1 MPPAEP
7 ADRPGTGP
15 DPDRP
20 ETRADPDP
28 PGDEPPPVG
37 GSDDVVEVEETRECW
52 RCGLVQVPAASGRCR
67 RCQARIAEPDEWS
80 VRPRGRGPGGAGP
93 TGPTGPT
100 GPNPLPTVVV
110 VFALMLLTS
119 VVWGW
124 VLLGSAHLSDEDVLA
139 GTVVVEAVDTV
150 LVLIALARVGR
161 RPLPEPTPGA
171 RWRAWTVAVPVF
183 GLLIVLNV
191 LYGAVLKDW
200 LKVADPPF
208 RQRPLDAVVLLVACV
223 QPALVEELFFRH
235 VAFGVLRQSTG
246 PHATVWISSVM
257 FAGAHIYNPLGMPY
271 LFVAGLVFGYLRSSG
286 GLALPI
292 VLHFC
297 HNLGVLLLEGA

>member
-7 ADRPGTGP
+7 PDRSDTGP

-20 ETRADPDP
+20 
-28 PGDEPPPVG
+28 GDELGPVKG
-37 GSDDVVEVEETRECW
+37 GEGSDDFVEVEETRECW

-67 RCQARIAEPDEWS
+67 RCQARIAEADEWS
-80 VRPRGRGPGGAGP
+80 PRPRRRGPGGAGP
-93 TGPTGPT
+93 TER
-100 GPNPLPTVVV
+100 NPIPTVVV
-110 VFALMLLTS
+110 VFGLMLLTS

-124 VLLGSAHLSDEDVLA
+124 VLLGSAQLTDEDVLT
-139 GTVVVEAVDTV
+139 GTAVLEAVDTV

-161 RPLPEPTPGA
+161 RPLPEPTPGT

-191 LYGAVLKDW
+191 LYGMLLKDW
-200 LKVADPPF
+200 LKVPDPPQT
-208 RQRPLDAVVLLVACV
+208 RWPLDAVVLLVVCV

-246 PHATVWISSVM
+246 PHATVWITSVM

-271 LFVAGLVFGYLRSSG
+271 LFVAGLVFGYLRSAG
-286 GLALPI
+286 GLALPT
-292 VLHFC
+292 VLHFF
-297 HNLGVLLLEGA
+297 HNLGVLLIEGAG